1 MYKRILRPVLVSALV
16 ALCGAAAF
24 AYVNDPGVHA
34 PAAYNSFVPPQVG
47 SIYTDSA
54 FGTMVRRVSAARKTA
69 NATGPGNLEFI
80 ATEYSTMSP
89 FNKDNTRMILQ
100 HQSYFG
106 LYGLKGV
113 FLKDLAMLSASSEPR
128 WSRTS
133 PNVLYYVNGNDL
145 LKLDVNTDAT
155 SLVHS
160 FPYSTISGKGES
172 DISFDGDH
180 FVFAGDDRFVF
191 VYQISTDTM
200 FPAFD
205 TAGEPFDSLYITP
218 NNNVTITWLQTGT
231 GLRTGIELFNKNMV
245 FQRQVAHA
253 GGHMD
258 VSKDTNGDEIL
269 LWTNSNDAQPI
280 PNCDNGIVKIKLAT
294 AQQTC
299 LLQLDWSIAVH
310 ISAPDGNGW
319 VFVETYGGDP
329 QPGTPDW
336 KPYTN
341 EILQVKLDGTQTRRL
356 FHHRSRP
363 SNDYG
368 YMPRV
373 STNRAG
379 TKLLFTS
386 NYNLS
391 AILGWPADY
400 SDVYMVNVPAGLSGH
415 R

>member
-1 MYKRILRPVLVSALV
+1 
-16 ALCGAAAF
+16 
-24 AYVNDPGVHA
+24 
-34 PAAYNSFVPPQVG
+34 
-47 SIYTDSA
+47 
-54 FGTMVRRVSAARKTA
+54 
-69 NATGPGNLEFI
+69 
-80 ATEYSTMSP
+80 
-89 FNKDNTRMILQ
+89 
-100 HQSYFG
+100 
-106 LYGLKGV
+106 
-113 FLKDLAMLSASSEPR
+113 
-128 WSRTS
+128 
-133 PNVLYYVNGNDL
+133 
-145 LKLDVNTDAT
+145 
-155 SLVHS
+155 
-160 FPYSTISGKGES
+160 
-172 DISFDGDH
+172 
-180 FVFAGDDRFVF
+180 VFAGDDRYVF
-191 VYQISTDTM
+191 VYEISTDTT

-205 TAGEPFDSLYITP
+205 TAGQPFDSLYITP
-218 NNNVTITWLQTGT
+218 NNNVTITWLQAGT
-231 GLRTGIELFNKNMV
+231 GLRQGIELFNKNMV

-329 QPGTPDW
+329 QPGSPDW
-336 KPYTN
+336 KPYSN

>member
-1 MYKRILRPVLVSALV
+1 MSKALLRRVVTGFAVLGLSSAVYAFVIDPLV
-16 ALCGAAAF
+16 H
-24 AYVNDPGVHA
+24 V
-34 PAAYNSFVPPQVG
+34 PANYNTFVPPPAG
-47 SIYTDSA
+47 WTYTDPA
-54 FGTMVRRVSAARKTA
+54 FGTIVKRVSSAMTTS
-69 NATGPGNLEFI
+69 NNSGGGGMLEFI
-80 ATEYSTMSP
+80 STEYSTMSP
-89 FNKDNTRMILQ
+89 FNKDNTRFILQ
-100 HQSYFG
+100 HQGYFG
-106 LYGLKGV
+106 LYDAAGIY
-113 FLKDLAMLSASSEPR
+113 LKDLPMAVNASSEPR

-133 PNVLYYVNGNDL
+133 PSLLFYRNGGDL
-145 LKLDVNTDAT
+145 LKLDVNTNLT
-155 SLVHS
+155 TLVRS

-180 FVFAGDDRFVF
+180 FVFAGDDRYVF
-191 VYQISTDTM
+191 VYQISTDTT

-205 TAGEPFDSLYITP
+205 TAGQPFDSLYITP
-218 NNNVTITWLQTGT
+218 NNSVTITWLQTGT

-329 QPGTPDW
+329 QPGTPAW

-373 STNRAG
+373 ASSRDG
-379 TKLLFTS
+379 TKLAFTS
-386 NYNLS
+386 NMGMPS
-391 AILGWPADY
+391 ILGWPADY
-400 SDVYMVNVPAGLSGH
+400 TDAYMLTVSPF
-415 R
+415 